1 MILSDLSWSIRG
13 TLGRKF
19 LALAQQY
26 DDVVDFTLG
35 DPDIPTP
42 EGICE
47 AARNCIREHRTRYT
61 ASAGIPQ
68 LREAIAA
75 YESQKAGIEILP
87 ENVAVTVGATEAIHL
102 AFRMLLN
109 PGDEVVI
116 IGPSW
121 AQCPNNVL
129 LCGAKPML
137 ADKFTD
143 GFLPDMDYLRTLVND
158 RTKIIVVNSP
168 NNPTGTVYPLELLR
182 DIANLA
188 EEKGL
193 YVFSDEVYSTL
204 VYDKPFHSISR
215 LYPAENLVI
224 FNSFSKAFC
233 MTGWR
238 VGYVIG
244 EAHFIKR
251 LVKMQENVAV
261 CVSSISQWAAL
272 EAVSHADRY
281 AALVRERFLAR
292 RKTLVS
298 ALEGVPGIKYSVPDA
313 TFYLFADISA
323 TGLDSRSFCF
333 SLLEKEHV
341 ALAPGLSFGDA
352 FDRYVRLAFTLED
365 DVIREGAG
373 RIRRFLESP
382 GRLTGDQTPDA

>member
-13 TLGRKF
+13 TLGRK
-19 LALAQQY
+19 LMSLAQKY
-26 DDVVDFTLG
+26 EDVINFTLG
-35 DPDIPTP
+35 DPDVPTP
-42 EGICE
+42 EGICQ
-47 AARNCIREHRTRYT
+47 AAYKCIREHRTRYT

-68 LREAIAA
+68 LREAVAA
-75 YESQKAGIEILP
+75 YESHKAGIEIRP
-87 ENVAVTVGATEAIHL
+87 DNVAITVGATEAIHL

-109 PGDEVVI
+109 PGDEVII

-129 LCGAKPML
+129 LCGAKPVI
-137 ADKFTD
+137 ADRYTE
-143 GFLPDMDYLRTLVND
+143 GFLPDMDYLRTLVTD

-182 DIANLA
+182 DIALFA
-188 EEKGL
+188 QEKGL
-193 YVFSDEVYSTL
+193 YVFSDEVYSAL
-204 VYDKPFHSISR
+204 VYDKPFHSISKFF
-215 LYPAENLVI
+215 PSEKLVI

-233 MTGWR
+233 MTGGR

-261 CVSSISQWAAL
+261 CVSSVSQWAAL
-272 EAVSHADRY
+272 EAMTHVDKY
-281 AALVRERFLAR
+281 AAPIRHTFLAR
-292 RKTLVS
+292 RKVLVDS
-298 ALEGVPGIKYSVPDA
+298 IEGIPGIRYGTPEA

-323 TGLDSRSFCF
+323 TGMDSRTFCF

-341 ALAPGLSFGDA
+341 AITPGLSFGDA
-352 FDRYVRLAFTLED
+352 FDAYVRLAFTVED
-365 DVIREGAG
+365 DVIQEGAR
-373 RIRRFLESP
+373 RIRHFMEYF
-382 GRLTGDQTPDA
+382 

>member
-13 TLGRKF
+13 TLGRKL

-26 DDVVDFTLG
+26 DDVVDLTLG

-42 EGICE
+42 DGICE
-47 AARNCIREHRTRYT
+47 AARNCIREQRTRYT
-61 ASAGIPQ
+61 ASAGLPQ
-68 LREAIAA
+68 LREAIAT
-75 YESQKAGIEILP
+75 YESGKADIDIHP

-121 AQCPNNVL
+121 AQCLNNVL
-129 LCGAKPML
+129 LCGAKPVL
-137 ADKFTD
+137 ADKFTE
-143 GFLPDMDYLRTLVND
+143 GFLPDVDYLRTLIND

-182 DIANLA
+182 GIANLA
-188 EEKGL
+188 SEKGL

-204 VYDKPFHSISR
+204 VYDRQYYSISK
-215 LYPAENLVI
+215 LYPAENLVL

-238 VGYVIG
+238 IGYVIG
-244 EAHFIKR
+244 EPHFIKR

-261 CVSSISQWAAL
+261 CVSTISQWAAL
-272 EAVSHADRY
+272 EAVSHADIYTASPRDIF
-281 AALVRERFLAR
+281 RAR
-292 RKTLVS
+292 RDTLAS
-298 ALEGVPGIKYSVPDA
+298 SLEGAPGIKYSIPDA

-323 TGLDSRSFCF
+323 TGMDSRSFCF

-341 ALAPGLSFGDA
+341 ALTPGLSFGDA
-352 FDRYVRLAFTLED
+352 FDGYVRLAFTLE
-365 DVIREGAG
+365 VPMILEGAR
-373 RIRRFLESP
+373 RIRHFLEN
-382 GRLTGDQTPDA
+382 L